1 MNIGA
6 TKSLRIRALPILVLL
21 AALAASAAYWRSVE
35 HDPYSNGPLRRF
47 GVVWPNQLTRSGLPR
62 TDHGW
67 IWLRTRGVRS
77 IVTFRTENDIDYR
90 KFGFERVMYVP
101 LSGSVM
107 PTEEKAAEYLKFIQK
122 PANQPVHIHCSA
134 GRDRTGMMAALARY
148 SIDGWTL
155 TKALDE
161 ARQYRDGKNLSAR
174 RVAWLRAWAK
184 EHPPGSF
191 RIMPVKFRTVPER

>member
-1 MNIGA
+1 MNRGG

-184 EHPPGSF
+184 EHPSGSF
-191 RIMPVKFRTVPER
+191 KIRP